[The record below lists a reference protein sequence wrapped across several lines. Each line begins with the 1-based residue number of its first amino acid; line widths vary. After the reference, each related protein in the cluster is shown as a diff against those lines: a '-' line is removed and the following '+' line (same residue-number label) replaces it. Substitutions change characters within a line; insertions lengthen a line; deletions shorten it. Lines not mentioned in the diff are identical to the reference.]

1 MLDLYDEYQIEKI
14 VIWNRQDCCQDR
26 MAGATVRFFDSDGN
40 NVETLI
46 LPDQIQ
52 DIYELD
58 FDHFDYV
65 KGQAVR
71 VASTK
76 TNEFLNFAEIEIYA
90 RYPVLK
96 HLKHWAQWAGNNTDP
111 AECGDSQA
119 IGGIKC
125 LDEYCAL
132 MMTLCL
138 NAGMNEISPEYWTDP
153 FSDEQETKTC
163 GDGELITEIGCSGKI
178 VTTSRYAAQGLKVL
192 PTTIASGRIVH
203 FQKKMVESMRH

>member
-65 KGQAVR
+65 KGCI
-71 VASTK
+71 
-76 TNEFLNFAEIEIYA
+76 N
-90 RYPVLK
+90 
-96 HLKHWAQWAGNNTDP
+96 
-111 AECGDSQA
+111 
-119 IGGIKC
+119 
-125 LDEYCAL
+125 
-132 MMTLCL
+132 
-138 NAGMNEISPEYWTDP
+138 
-153 FSDEQETKTC
+153 
-163 GDGELITEIGCSGKI
+163 
-178 VTTSRYAAQGLKVL
+178 
-192 PTTIASGRIVH
+192 
-203 FQKKMVESMRH
+203 